1 MRRRFVIVEGGY
13 FFPGEGLFLPSPITG
28 RASWTD
34 SPVPRSHDDLQSTTD
49 SGCGGHQ
56 ALLSHEELGRLSPA
70 QREEMARKRLH
81 WAAEKCAL
89 DNRSNRERGM

>member
-13 FFPGEGLFLPSPITG
+13 FFPGEGLYLPSPITG

-34 SPVPRSHDDLQSTTD
+34 SPVPRSHDDLHSTTD
-49 SGCGGHQ
+49 SGCCGHQ

-70 QREEMARKRLH
+70 QREGIARKRLH
-81 WAAEKCAL
+81 WAA
-89 DNRSNRERGM
+89 